1 MITHEKYLSLST
13 KSHEIGKNMSRNE
26 RQDLYFH
33 PDIMMNQKNDDGDVD
48 MYHNE
53 DGDVDTYH
61 NEEKGTAAVTTT
73 TTTSTTCPLQPQDV
87 WNHFFELCSTISSA
101 KTSAEIQSS
110 ILSLREDIFTEENRR
125 KGLHWVKCMRDVVN
139 RVYRLRLE
147 RPSLWT
153 NIVANEYAD
162 LLKSL
167 RGSIPGYE
175 NHMKA
180 IAHAHRMTQTY
191 GFEMEDICAQ
201 VVDLVNYYSSQRT
214 RLHMTETWKGLKKRE
229 KIRRSMLP
237 WLKLLPLDSS
247 LRVNFMNDCMDY
259 IR

>member
-1 MITHEKYLSLST
+1 MITHEKYLSLGST
-13 KSHEIGKNMSRNE
+13 KSNEIGKNTSHCEKE

-33 PDIMMNQKNDDGDVD
+33 PDVMMNQKNDDGDVD

-61 NEEKGTAAVTTT
+61 NEEKGTAAVTTTT

-110 ILSLREDIFTEENRR
+110 ILSLRENIFTEENRR

-139 RVYRLRLE
+139 LVYRLRLE

-153 NIVANEYAD
+153 
-162 LLKSL
+162 K
-167 RGSIPGYE
+167 
-175 NHMKA
+175 
-180 IAHAHRMTQTY
+180 
-191 GFEMEDICAQ
+191 
-201 VVDLVNYYSSQRT
+201 YSGERV
-214 RLHMTETWKGLKKRE
+214 
-229 KIRRSMLP
+229 RRSFKVSSWEHSWIRESHESNCP
-237 WLKLLPLDSS
+237 CSSHDSDVRGVVFERGVQEYLFPS
-247 LRVNFMNDCMDY
+247 FTY
-259 IR
+259 S

>member
-1 MITHEKYLSLST
+1 MNCMITHEKYLSLST

-48 MYHNE
+48 
-53 DGDVDTYH
+53 TYH
-61 NEEKGTAAVTTT
+61 KEEKSTAAVTTT
-73 TTTSTTCPLQPQDV
+73 LQPQHV
-87 WNHFFELCSTISSA
+87 WNRFFELCNTISSA
-101 KTSAEIQSS
+101 KTSTQIQSS

-167 RGSIPGYE
+167 RENIPGYE

>member
-48 MYHNE
+48 
-53 DGDVDTYH
+53 TYH
-61 NEEKGTAAVTTT
+61 KEEKSTAAVTTT
-73 TTTSTTCPLQPQDV
+73 LQPQHV
-87 WNHFFELCSTISSA
+87 WNRFFELCNTISSA
-101 KTSAEIQSS
+101 KTSTQIQSS

-139 RVYRLRLE
+139 LVYRLRLE

-153 NIVANEYAD
+153 NTVANEYAD

-167 RGSIPGYE
+167 RGNIPGYE

-191 GFEMEDICAQ
+191 
-201 VVDLVNYYSSQRT
+201 VVWCSSVVFKNISFHHSLTHNTHEHQHSNTNVNCITHSWNIT
-214 RLHMTETWKGLKKRE
+214 
-229 KIRRSMLP
+229 
-237 WLKLLPLDSS
+237 
-247 LRVNFMNDCMDY
+247 
-259 IR
+259 